1 MLVHVAAY
9 LATAFVFL
17 VLDLLWLTR
26 VASGFY
32 RERLGGLL
40 LDQPNF
46 AAAGAFYVIYVAG
59 IVYFAVS
66 PALQAGSW
74 TTALMAGAVLGLVA
88 YGTYDLSNLATL
100 RNWSLTLTIV
110 DMIWGAALTAIAATA
125 GYHAAA
131 RVSAL

>member
-1 MLVHVAAY
+1 MLVHVVAY

-17 VLDLLWLTR
+17 VLDFLWLTR

-40 LDQPNF
+40 LEQPNF

-125 GYHAAA
+125 GYQAAA
-131 RVSAL
+131 RVTAL

>member
-1 MLVHVAAY
+1 MLVCVVSY
-9 LATAFVFL
+9 LATALAFV
-17 VLDLLWLTR
+17 VLDFLWLT
-26 VASGFY
+26 VMAPGFY

-74 TTALMAGAVLGLVA
+74 ATAVIAGAALGLVA

-100 RNWSLTLTIV
+100 RNWSLTLTVV
-110 DMIWGAALTAIAATA
+110 DMFWGAALTATAATV
-125 GYHAAA
+125 GYFAAHL
-131 RVSAL
+131 VE